1 MAKEIDMWTTEY
13 VQQLPAPAPTQ
24 TEPVADKADNAESGD
39 NLGNGNSDSSARA
52 SANSLQDAIL
62 ATATARHPVLEYTK
76 GTGLLP
82 IIEALG
88 GEDSANCQTYLG
100 EFDRLLYEAYPIEK
114 ISNKY
119 TTGGKYVTLFPFK
132 RLFMVCK
139 M

>member
-24 TEPVADKADNAESGD
+24 TEPVADNAESGD
-39 NLGNGNSDSSARA
+39 GEGTDKGNSGTVSSTNT
-52 SANSLQDAIL
+52 NSLQDAIL